1 MPVKPI
7 GDLLLEM
14 KKRYDKEPKDWRVLS
29 GQAEHGFFD
38 TFILHRD
45 RLWQMKTEP
54 VNPFEAI
61 GVGVAHRHVD
71 EGIHN
76 QIMQTG
82 EPFLFQIAAP
92 QRKGVI
98 VASGVQRFSNDS
110 ASKLR
115 TVLSDRQQELDREL
129 EAAVHS
135 ISLKRFPERHAMY
148 G

>member
-7 GDLLLEM
+7 GELLLEM
-14 KKRYDKEPKDWRVLS
+14 KTRYDRDPKGWRVLS
-29 GQAEHGFFD
+29 GQTDHGLFD
-38 TFILHRD
+38 TFVLHHD

-61 GVGVAHRHVD
+61 GVGVSHRRVD
-71 EGIHN
+71 EGTHN
-76 QIMQTG
+76 QIMQAG

-92 QRKGVI
+92 QREGVI
-98 VASGVQRFSNDS
+98 VAGGVQRFSNDS

-115 TVLSDRQQELDREL
+115 MVLSDRQQQLDREL
-129 EAAVHS
+129 EAAVQS
-135 ISLKRFPERHAMY
+135 ISRKRFPERHAMF